1 MKTKNVRTL
10 VALAVIVVVA
20 LGFALSGGI
29 GTLSAFGLK
38 DISLLCPVGALGS
51 MIASHTVIPRAV
63 ASLAI
68 AVVLVLV
75 FARAFCGWV
84 CPVPLVSKIRDAV
97 SKKKG
102 GKAPAKEGA
111 QAPLDEKEKSLLHGC
126 SGSCKNCG
134 VERAHFDSRHITLVG
149 ALLSAA
155 IFGFPVFC
163 LICPVG
169 LTFAT
174 IFLVILLFGGGDVTW
189 SVLVAPIVLLIEVV
203 FFRKWCAKFCPIS
216 AFMSL
221 IGKGNRTFRPT
232 IDDSK
237 CLETSKGAH
246 CGQCA
251 EACPVG
257 IDPRHPERGAL
268 WSECMKCRA
277 CVDACP
283 GKAIKMPFLPKK
295 CGDGTTKVT
304 LASDAKDGE

>member
-1 MKTKNVRTL
+1 METRKLRAI
-10 VALAVIVVVA
+10 VALLAVVVVTA
-20 LGFALSGGI
+20 GFFVSGGI
-29 GTLSAFGLK
+29 GTLSAFGWK
-38 DISLLCPVGALGS
+38 EISLLCPVGALGS

-68 AVVLVLV
+68 AAVLILL

-97 SKKKG
+97 SKKKPR
-102 GKAPAKEGA
+102 ACAAQDAA
-111 QAPLDEKEKSLLHGC
+111 QAPLDAKEKSLLRGC
-126 SGSCKNCG
+126 PGSCKSCG
-134 VERAHFDSRHITLVG
+134 VERAHFDSRHVTLLG

-155 IFGFPVFC
+155 VFGFPVFC
-163 LICPVG
+163 LVCPVG

-189 SVLVAPIVLLIEVV
+189 SVLVAPVVLLAEVV
-203 FFRKWCAKFCPIS
+203 FFRKWCSRFCPIS

-232 IDDSK
+232 VDDGK

-295 CGDGTTKVT
+295 RGDGKAKVT
-304 LASDAKDGE
+304 LAENEK

>member
-1 MKTKNVRTL
+1 METKKLRAI
-10 VALAVIVVVA
+10 VALLAIAVVTA
-20 LGFALSGGI
+20 GFFVSGGI
-29 GTLSAFGLK
+29 GTLSAFGWK
-38 DISLLCPVGALGS
+38 EISLLCPVGALGS

-68 AVVLVLV
+68 AVVLILL

-97 SKKKG
+97 SKKKPRDRAAQG
-102 GKAPAKEGA
+102 AA
-111 QAPLDEKEKSLLHGC
+111 QAPLDEKERSLLRGC
-126 SGSCKNCG
+126 SGSCKSCG
-134 VERAHFDSRHITLVG
+134 VERAHFDSRHVTLLG

-155 IFGFPVFC
+155 VFGFPVFC

-189 SVLVAPIVLLIEVV
+189 SVLVAPVVLLAEVV
-203 FFRKWCAKFCPIS
+203 FFRKWCSRFCPIS

-221 IGKGNRTFRPT
+221 VGKGNRTFRPT
-232 IDDSK
+232 IDDGK

-268 WSECMKCRA
+268 WSECTKCRA

-295 CGDGTTKVT
+295 RGDGKAKVT
-304 LASDAKDGE
+304 LAENEK